1 MLRGSAMEERLCP
14 ARRSYQSWWPL
25 AWWPANSPSHPPT
38 PVRAAAVG
46 TTVGI
51 AVCTTVGAVVGAG
64 QVSASASRLADSA
77 MVMMTR
83 GMGMARLTAL
93 TAICG
98 VSGRCGGGTLLLTTA
113 QTKVTHCDAR
123 STPRD
128 RPLAQ
133 ANDRCRRAYHSGR
146 EADAPLSA
154 LIGRFSPI
162 GRAGRKGLMII

>member
-1 MLRGSAMEERLCP
+1 MFR
-14 ARRSYQSWWPL
+14 
-25 AWWPANSPSHPPT
+25 
-38 PVRAAAVG
+38 VAAV
-46 TTVGI
+46 
-51 AVCTTVGAVVGAG
+51 AE
-64 QVSASASRLADSA
+64 LF
-77 MVMMTR
+77 
-83 GMGMARLTAL
+83 
-93 TAICG
+93 
-98 VSGRCGGGTLLLTTA
+98 LLTTA